1 MKLCAFFKKT
11 SCYKIDEL
19 AVVVGVLLFSKAR
32 NFLSFI
38 SNTRISQGCRQGYD
52 LTLYPPCYA
61 GKRVTFW
68 LGAFEKSPYY
78 VGNLRDDTV
87 RRGRESWAQ
96 ARRSMTQRGFHGVL
110 PFLRRLEEPVPNAG
124 EVGGIV
130 QREASHG
137 SQERDKAGGE
147 GGGWGHCGGI
157 GEDESGEIGGLRDDE
172 NRPSETT
179 YVLVIYD
186 NNFYLLS
193 EKKPKNSFTE
203 HGDIVDCIDINKQP
217 AFDHPLLKNHK
228 LQEKPNFQRPIGKIS
243 GKKLSGRS
251 MFGFDK
257 HHCYKG
263 TVPIL
268 RTTKE
273 NLIREKKLL
282 NSSIFV
288 KDISGVHLA
297 EIAVSSKFGPYF
309 SIDANNI
316 VYNPTV
322 TKGQMSL
329 SHIWVQNGPINT
341 NNKISMGWHNASRR
355 NYGPEKYQTEHYLDK
370 PKCYGLKYFGNLH
383 QNVGCALQF
392 GGPGGN
398 CGD

>member
-1 MKLCAFFKKT
+1 GVSPIVYGIENIFKEDLELDRQLKLINKPPVKT
-11 SCYKIDEL
+11 I
-19 AVVVGVLLFSKAR
+19 
-32 NFLSFI
+32 
-38 SNTRISQGCRQGYD
+38 
-52 LTLYPPCYA
+52 
-61 GKRVTFW
+61 
-68 LGAFEKSPYY
+68 
-78 VGNLRDDTV
+78 
-87 RRGRESWAQ
+87 
-96 ARRSMTQRGFHGVL
+96 H
-110 PFLRRLEEPVPNAG
+110 
-124 EVGGIV
+124 
-130 QREASHG
+130 
-137 SQERDKAGGE
+137 
-147 GGGWGHCGGI
+147 
-157 GEDESGEIGGLRDDE
+157 
-172 NRPSETT
+172 
-179 YVLVIYD
+179 
-186 NNFYLLS
+186 
-193 EKKPKNSFTE
+193 TE

-243 GKKLSGRS
+243 GKKLSDRS

-273 NLIREKKLL
+273 DLIREKNLL
-282 NSSIFV
+282 NNSIFV

-309 SIDANNI
+309 SINANNI

-341 NNKISMGWHNASRR
+341 NNKISMGWHVSPELYGDYDTHEYATWTSDNYHRTGCFNLRCPGFVQTHSGLHLGKRFTNVSFYGGPLYSFRSSISQDPLTKNWWVGIQDFYIGYYPAELFSNLGSADKVGLGGRTSTAPGSPSPPMGSGHFPGNFFHSSFFDLIFVQNASRR